1 MATGR
6 LGAVDLSSATET
18 TVFAV
23 TAGKTAAFSVNV
35 CNRTTASDAL
45 VSIALAAGAGA
56 TAAEWIEF
64 NTPVPP
70 GGVLERTGLVLDAGK
85 YLRASSSI
93 SSVSVVAYGY
103 EDDN

>member
-18 TVFAV
+18 TVFVV

-35 CNRTTASDAL
+35 CNRGTSDAL
-45 VSIALAAGAGA
+45 FSLALAAAAGA
-56 TAAEWIEF
+56 TSAEWIEF
-64 NTPVPP
+64 ETPLRPRQ
-70 GGVLERTGLVLDAGK
+70 VLERTGLVLDAGK
-85 YLRASSSI
+85 YVRASCSV

-103 EDDN
+103 EDDQ